1 MGKNARKNGEKY
13 FEIINDYLNSISTK
27 HAKIIIKRDS
37 SCNKFIKVYDNYYN
51 DDVAKKSFFGKYEA
65 YHRIEWKNYDISDDE
80 SSDNTACI
88 EFTDH
93 YCTEEGA
100 GTAEKSTVCVMP
112 YGRAKAL
119 FTHAERIACL
129 TSMIKK

>member
-1 MGKNARKNGEKY
+1 MKKNGEKY
-13 FEIINDYLNSISTK
+13 FDIINDYLNSISTN
-27 HAKIIIKRDS
+27 HAKIIINHDS

-51 DDVAKKSFFGKYEA
+51 DDVVKKSFFGKHET
-65 YHRIEWKNYDISDDE
+65 YHRIEWKNYGITDDE
-80 SSDNTACI
+80 SSNNTAFI

-100 GTAEKSTVCVMP
+100 GKVEKSTVCVMP
-112 YGRAKAL
+112 FKCAKAL

-129 TSMIKK
+129 ISTIKK

>member
-27 HAKIIIKRDS
+27 HAKIIINHDS
-37 SCNKFIKVYDNYYN
+37 LCNKFIKVYDNYYN
-51 DDVAKKSFFGKYEA
+51 DDAAKKSFFGKYET
-65 YHRIEWKNYDISDDE
+65 YHRIEWKNYGISDDE

-88 EFTDH
+88 EFTYH

-100 GTAEKSTVCVMP
+100 GKVEKSTVCVMSF
-112 YGRAKAL
+112 GRAKAL

-129 TSMIKK
+129 TSIIKK